1 MESNTEQSKE
11 ISSLATIRA
20 MVQRDNDR
28 KEEILKS
35 RGVPI
40 LAAQDLGD
48 NTKMTNTYK
57 AAIERNSLAI
67 DFMMDIKNDILKIRL
82 VKDRLDKTSAL
93 YLQQAQQ
100 FDSYIKILNDILN
113 IIKDE
118 VSKMDRIVRFYERN
132 YSSYSTF

>member
-1 MESNTEQSKE
+1 MENNTEQSKE
-11 ISSLATIRA
+11 INSLATIRA
-20 MVQRDNDR
+20 MVQKDNDC

-48 NTKMTNTYK
+48 TTKMTNTYK
-57 AAIERNSLAI
+57 AAIERNAVVL
-67 DFMMDIKNDILKIRL
+67 DFVMDVKNDILKIKLCR
-82 VKDRLDKTSAL
+82 DRLDRSTAL

-100 FDSYIKILNDILN
+100 FDSYIKILNEILS
-113 IIKDE
+113 IMKDE

-132 YSSYSTF
+132 YNSYNY